1 MGLECGGHK
10 EGWMKIAYHD
20 MSRGDDCAEGWKKI
34 TTNNI
39 DVCWSPSNSAVC
51 YSSTF
56 PINNVTYNKICGKVK
71 GYQEGSPSA
80 FGDESRPSLDTRYV
94 EGISITLGNPRK
106 HVWTYAVGLSDN

>member
-39 DVCWSPSNSAVC
+39 DVC
-51 YSSTF
+51 
-56 PINNVTYNKICGKVK
+56 
-71 GYQEGSPSA
+71 
-80 FGDESRPSLDTRYV
+80 
-94 EGISITLGNPRK
+94 
-106 HVWTYAVGLSDN
+106 